1 MFSASWRTIQA
12 FAADPKYLGAK
23 TGMVSILHTWGQQ
36 LWLHPH
42 VHCIVPGGGITKSG
56 KWKNCKYK
64 SKPVRRGG
72 YLFPKRAL
80 SLVFRAKFMAALR
93 KRITVPQH
101 IAKQAFQTKWVVYAK
116 RPFASPKTVVEY
128 LGRYTHKVAIS
139 NHRLVDVDEKGVTF
153 HYKDYRDA
161 AKQKQGTMSGVEFL
175 RRFADHILPHG
186 FVRIRHYGFL
196 ASKNKPTELNL
207 AKKELGQPEWSKI
220 KYSWHQIAQEK
231 LNYNPDR
238 CPHCQSES
246 LMIIKVIDPERGP
259 PKLKHYD

>member
-1 MFSASWRTIQA
+1 LFSVSWRTIQA

-116 RPFASPKTVVEY
+116 RPFASPIV
-128 LGRYTHKVAIS
+128 L
-139 NHRLVDVDEKGVTF
+139 HRFYSFKIFNSFEGSSLLS
-153 HYKDYRDA
+153 
-161 AKQKQGTMSGVEFL
+161 QKAVIIIE
-175 RRFADHILPHG
+175 LP
-186 FVRIRHYGFL
+186 I
-196 ASKNKPTELNL
+196 
-207 AKKELGQPEWSKI
+207 
-220 KYSWHQIAQEK
+220 
-231 LNYNPDR
+231 
-238 CPHCQSES
+238 C
-246 LMIIKVIDPERGP
+246 
-259 PKLKHYD
+259 